1 METLY
6 IPGTESSPRVEYSP
20 IGSVLKIEGK
30 IIPENVEEVFKPIN
44 RWIEGFLRDNSELT
58 VLFRL
63 YYYNTSSFKR
73 LYNLSKK
80 LNSYFEEGKKVS
92 ARWEYLEDDEDS
104 RHDAEELF
112 EGAQFP
118 HAIVEVSE

>member
-1 METLY
+1 MDTLY
-6 IPGTESSPRVEYSP
+6 IPGTDSSPLVEYNP

-44 RWIEGFLRDNSELT
+44 DWIDGYLRKNSELNI
-58 VLFRL
+58 LFRL

-73 LYNLSKK
+73 VYNLSRK
-80 LNSYFEEGKKVS
+80 LSDCFDSGKKIT

-104 RHDAEELF
+104 LRDAQELF
-112 EGAQFP
+112 EKATFP
-118 HAIVEVSE
+118 HSFVEVTE

>member
-6 IPGTESSPRVEYSP
+6 IPGTNSSPLVEYSP

-44 RWIEGFLRDNSELT
+44 DWLDRYLRGNNELEI
-58 VLFRL
+58 LFRL

-73 LYNLSKK
+73 LFNMCRK
-80 LNSYFEEGKKVS
+80 LDTYFVQGKKIS

-104 RHDAEELF
+104 LHDAEEVF
-112 EGAQFP
+112 EGVSFP
-118 HAIVEVSE
+118 YTFCKVSE